1 MTINEHHLDA
11 LRKGVLDEFTRD
23 MSTCLI
29 ATTPMRLAEHARNWR
44 WKLTPL
50 NGVPADDALVVQ
62 KPGFVAQL
70 WVRHGVRS
78 YRRLYLAYLQQHVD
92 SSISG
97 IGTDWQVDH
106 LQASHR
112 FAPGHP
118 VYFIR
123 MALVARGVNASYGA
137 GFEKAFYGRE
147 RGKEPEGGFHMDWLA
162 LLKSQGVRLPGK
174 AVGNKRWRS
183 WSWDVATRLEESVG
197 EDRVLA
203 YHGITTMLNL
213 GYREHFAP
221 LPVLPEHESIAR
233 SYPSWACCPGLEP
246 NE

>member
-1 MTINEHHLDA
+1 MTIQEHHLET

-29 ATTPMRLAEHARNWR
+29 ATTPKRLAEHARNWR

-50 NGVPADDALVVQ
+50 NGVTADDALVVQ
-62 KPGFVAQL
+62 KPEFAPQL
-70 WVRHGVRS
+70 WVRHGVRR

-118 VYFIR
+118 VYFVR

-137 GFEKAFYGRE
+137 GFEKAFSTVE
-147 RGKEPEGGFHMDWLA
+147 SEA
-162 LLKSQGVRLPGK
+162 KSQKVASTWIGL
-174 AVGNKRWRS
+174 RS
-183 WSWDVATRLEESVG
+183 
-197 EDRVLA
+197 
-203 YHGITTMLNL
+203 
-213 GYREHFAP
+213 
-221 LPVLPEHESIAR
+221 
-233 SYPSWACCPGLEP
+233 
-246 NE
+246 